1 MSHLPKTP
9 NYFLGMVKGC
19 PADKQSAMNR
29 QMGVLT
35 DDGQGKQGQLKGTL
49 KLLY

>member
-19 PADKQSAMNR
+19 LKALPIANCR
-29 QMGVLT
+29 QNQPGYVPTDIMGSTVE
-35 DDGQGKQGQLKGTL
+35 QLAR
-49 KLLY
+49 